1 MLLSQKKFKY
11 LNRIILENGS
21 SIKTLSIKKNKQ
33 VELLKDNYNSTYL
46 LHLKNKQ
53 IKDLSKEMQI
63 SLFLKKFN

>member
-21 SIKTLSIKKNKQ
+21 SIKILSIKKNKQ
-33 VELLKDNYNSTYL
+33 VELLKDNYNTIYL
-46 LHLKNKQ
+46 SNLKDKVIQ
-53 IKDLSKEMQI
+53 DISKEMQI

>member
-21 SIKTLSIKKNKQ
+21 SIKILSIKKNKQ
-33 VELLKDNYNSTYL
+33 VELLKDNYNSSYL
-46 LHLKNKQ
+46 SNLKNKQ